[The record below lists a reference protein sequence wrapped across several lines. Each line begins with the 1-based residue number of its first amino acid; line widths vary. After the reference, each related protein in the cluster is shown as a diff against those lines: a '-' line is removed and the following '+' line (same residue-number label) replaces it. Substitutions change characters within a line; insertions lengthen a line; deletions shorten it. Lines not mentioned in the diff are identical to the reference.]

1 MGGGWR
7 VADAFK
13 KAAGNTLKEIVAALL
28 LKIVHNRTI
37 SGENSSRAATKK
49 KAALYPVDP
58 KITRPPPPA
67 PLDPGLVLLSVFII
81 VNSVSITVIVNTT
94 FPLFYIT
101 ITVIVNTTFPLVH

>member
-1 MGGGWR
+1 M
-7 VADAFK
+7 ADAFK

-37 SGENSSRAATKK
+37 SGGNSSSSRAATKK

-58 KITRPPPPA
+58 NITRPPPPA
-67 PLDPGLVLLSVFII
+67 SLDPGLVLLSVFII